1 MASGAGIKRLPIEAL
16 GPGTSNYFVVGIII
30 AKQNPRK
37 IQSRVGSSEERGVC
51 SFTIRDSPYDFINV
65 NCWGSLHFI
74 ETEMENYNIGDV
86 VEISNARVTHR
97 KPDQDEKF
105 SPTVT
110 SPCQL
115 TVSENQ
121 NSLKLYGGDDCSAF
135 EPLLNL
141 TTKPPTD
148 FYTLADIHSNG
159 SSMRGESVNLLAVV
173 RDIGPIRT
181 IKTKDGRSIICR
193 DITIMDQTS
202 SGLPVQLWNAA
213 TAHRA
218 DSWEPRN
225 TVLFLVDMRVE
236 WNAFK
241 RGMVASDGLRTII
254 TENPDTSE
262 AMMLRAFARTAPV
275 KPSAIL
281 EQLASTIP
289 DPGSIRQVM
298 TVQQVFDRTSVNYAE
313 AANTE
318 DKQFT
323 ALIYC
328 LVTHLDLDGTSRIT
342 ATRCSR
348 CQLPI
353 DGICINLECP
363 VGSGAEIAAPDT
375 VFDIRMRL
383 TDHTGSLENCRLTGT
398 AAERVLNCTVNEFL
412 AMKDDSRTALK
423 WCLLMERCAARI
435 MVLRPSSEQRRP
447 LVSVLACSVANP
459 VEVAAHIPIF

>member
-1 MASGAGIKRLPIEAL
+1 MESGAGIKRLPIEAL

-37 IQSRVGSSEERGVC
+37 IQSRVGSAEERGVC

-225 TVLFLVDMRVE
+225 T
-236 WNAFK
+236 A
-241 RGMVASDGLRTII
+241 
-254 TENPDTSE
+254 
-262 AMMLRAFARTAPV
+262 
-275 KPSAIL
+275 
-281 EQLASTIP
+281 
-289 DPGSIRQVM
+289 GSIRQVM

-342 ATRCSR
+342 STRCSR

-375 VFDIRMRL
+375 IFDIRMRL

-447 LVSVLACSVANP
+447 LISVLACSVANP